1 MPKVEFTTDQKK
13 VIDAPVC
20 DLLVSAAAGSG
31 KTAVLVERIMNRICD
46 RENPVDIDKI
56 LIVTFT
62 RNAAASMKERIYR
75 TLEKRCG
82 QEPENRYLAA
92 QLSKICYADIT
103 TIDSFCLKTV
113 KNYFYA
119 ADIEP
124 NFRIADANEADIL
137 LYDAI
142 GDVLEKEYERGE
154 SGFIRFMSVYG
165 GAKNDDEIIEL
176 LKKLIRTS
184 ASYPW
189 QRVYINHL
197 DELYLPDSEEEFNA
211 SEFAG
216 EILDYSKLVIG
227 DCVDIISKAYAL
239 SLTDEA
245 LRKYSECLDSDLLYL
260 KSLLHAESCSGFRK
274 LLQEGA
280 FRRAPSIEKGTADE
294 NTLAS
299 VKKLRDK
306 MRELVKK
313 LTSEYYSVDVKQI
326 IKDNEVI
333 RPYIRT
339 LAELTCKV
347 LDRFEELKKSRNMM
361 EFSDVTHAV
370 LDILVKRNA
379 DGSITATEYAEELR
393 RKYDEI
399 MIDEYQDS
407 NYIQEV
413 ILSSISGRSKGEPN
427 VFMVGDVKQSIY
439 KFRMAKPELFM
450 EKYAS
455 YGRGDD
461 KSLIIDLKKNFRSS
475 GCVIHTVNDVFSH
488 IMTEKTCGIAYDE
501 NAALN
506 QGADYGE
513 LEAPEYA
520 ASEFHVIDACGA
532 AGEDKYVLTAA
543 AIAERIKELM
553 QSGMQVMRDK
563 TPDRLRFGDI
573 VILVRY
579 MTGSASVLANRLPD
593 EGIPACVNTTAGYFK
608 TTEVTLM
615 LNYLRILDN
624 PYQDIELAAV
634 LRSYCGGLTD
644 EELAYIKIFDK
655 SVNEEASYLFE
666 AAKAYMDSEEAEPE
680 CRKKLSDFFAV
691 YEKIRFLSA
700 FSGIYEVLLSIYE
713 NTGYYRYV
721 SILPAGNI
729 RKANLDMLLVKA
741 GDYEKTD
748 FTGVNSFLRYVDKL
762 IRYEID
768 TGEANAYEGTD
779 AVRIMTIHASKGLE
793 YPVVI
798 LADTERQFNSLDEK
812 SAFVL
817 HSDKGIGFKAVNG
830 ENNSYHKSIQKRFLS
845 GLIHRESIAEEI
857 RVLYVAMTRAKQK
870 MLLFASISDT
880 EKAMDKWNTEART
893 ADATLSYSY
902 VSQASCYA
910 DLLAPVFLLH
920 ADCFEREHFEKD
932 GRIRAADF
940 LIFDII
946 GRDSLL
952 ESISKKLITE
962 QERTFPEGTET
973 DTFEKIKAYFDYRY
987 PYESESIPVK
997 FSVSELKHKAM
1008 EESEIAMENASLITA
1023 VGADEAVGEAEPAA
1037 PAFITGKAAEPE
1049 SGRGAVLGTLT
1060 HMLMQKIV
1068 REKAVS
1074 FREVKAFTE
1083 EKIAAGEF
1091 PEEMKAVE
1099 LKKVSA
1105 FLGSETGKR
1114 IRAAA
1119 DRGELY
1125 IEQPFV
1131 IGIPACEAN
1140 ERYKSRET
1148 VLVQGI
1154 IDVFFIENGEAV
1166 LLDYKTDRVRAE
1178 SGEAVLKERY
1188 RRQLELYAEAIE
1200 KIKKISVKSKIIYS
1214 FSLEKEI
1221 YL

>member
-13 VIDAPVC
+13 VIDAPIC

-31 KTAVLVERIMNRICD
+31 KTAVLVERIMKQICD
-46 RENPVDIDKI
+46 REHPVEIDKI

-62 RNAAASMKERIYR
+62 HNAAASMKERIYR
-75 TLEKRCG
+75 TLEQRCA

-103 TIDSFCLKTV
+103 TIDSFCLKV
-113 KNYFYA
+113 VRNYFYVT
-119 ADIEP
+119 DIDP
-124 NFRIADANEADIL
+124 NFRIADTSEADIL

-154 SGFIRFMSVYG
+154 NGFLAFLTVYG
-165 GAKNDDEIIEL
+165 GAKNDNEITEL

-189 QRVYINHL
+189 QREYIRRL
-197 DELYLPDSEEEFNA
+197 AVLYSADSEEEFSD
-211 SEFAG
+211 SEFAE
-216 EILDYSKLVIG
+216 EILSYSKLIAG
-227 DCVDIISKAYAL
+227 DCADIISKAYAI
-239 SLTDEA
+239 SLTDEG
-245 LRKYSECLDSDLLYL
+245 LRKYSECLDSDLSYL
-260 KSLLHAESCSGFRK
+260 KSLLRAESYLEFRK
-274 LLQEGA
+274 LLDEGS
-280 FRRAPSIEKGTADE
+280 FHRAPSIKKAAADE
-294 NTLAS
+294 NTLETI
-299 VKKLRDK
+299 KKLREK
-306 MRELVKK
+306 MKDLMKK
-313 LTSEYYSVDVKQI
+313 LTSDYYSADVSQI
-326 IKDNEVI
+326 IRDNKSI
-333 RPYIRT
+333 RPYINA

-347 LDRFEELKKSRNMM
+347 LDRFEEIKRSRNIM
-361 EFSDVTHAV
+361 EFSDVAHAA
-370 LDILVKRNA
+370 LDILVKKNE
-379 DGSITATEYAEELR
+379 DGSVTATEYAEELR

-427 VFMVGDVKQSIY
+427 IFMVGDVKQSIY
-439 KFRMAKPELFM
+439 KFRMARPELFM
-450 EKYAS
+450 EKYAAF
-455 YGRGDD
+455 GRGND
-461 KSLIIDLKKNFRSS
+461 KSLIVDLKKNFRSA

-488 IMTEKTCGIAYDE
+488 IMTGKTCGIAYDD

-506 QGADYGE
+506 QGADYGSYE
-513 LEAPEYA
+513 ESEEAV
-520 ASEFHVIDACGA
+520 SEFHVIDTCGSS
-532 AGEDKYVLTAA
+532 GEEKYVLTAA

-553 QSGMQVMRDK
+553 QSGMEVSADGAVR
-563 TPDRLRFGDI
+563 RLRFSDI
-573 VILVRY
+573 VILVRS

-593 EGIPACVNTTAGYFK
+593 EGIPACVNTTSGYFQ

-615 LNYLRILDN
+615 LNYLRIVDN

-644 EELAYIKIFDK
+644 EELALIKIFDK
-655 SVNEEASYLFE
+655 SVNEKPSYLFE
-666 AAKAYMDSEEAEPE
+666 AARAYMASEEADTG
-680 CRKKLSDFFAV
+680 CREKLSAFFAV
-691 YEKIRFLSA
+691 YERIRFLSD
-700 FSGIYEVLLSIYE
+700 FSGIYEVLQTIYE
-713 NTGYYRYV
+713 NTGYYQYV

-768 TGEANAYEGTD
+768 MGEANAYEGTD

-798 LADTERQFNSLDEK
+798 LADTEKQFNRFDEN

-817 HSDKGIGFKAVNG
+817 HSDKGIGFKVING
-830 ENNSYHKSIQKRFLS
+830 ENNSYHKSIQKQFLS

-857 RVLYVAMTRAKQK
+857 RILYVALTRAEQK
-870 MLLFASISDT
+870 LILYASVNDT
-880 EKAMDKWNTEART
+880 EKTMEKWSMETRT
-893 ADATLSYSY
+893 AAETLSYSY
-902 VSQASCYA
+902 VSQALCYA

-920 ADCFEREHFEKD
+920 AGSFEREHFETD
-932 GRIRAADF
+932 CRIRVSEF
-940 LIFDII
+940 LTLGFIS
-946 GRDSLL
+946 RDRLL
-952 ESISKKLITE
+952 EGISEKLITE
-962 QERTFPEGTET
+962 QERALPEGNETELCR
-973 DTFEKIKAYFDYRY
+973 EIKEYFDYRY
-987 PYESESIPVK
+987 PYDSESIPVK

-1008 EESEIAMENASLITA
+1008 EESEIAMENASLISDA
-1023 VGADEAVGEAEPAA
+1023 GADGDTEEIKE

-1049 SGRGAVLGTLT
+1049 VNRGAARGTLT
-1060 HMLMQKIV
+1060 HMLMQKIIT
-1068 REKAVS
+1068 EQAVS
-1074 FREVKAFTE
+1074 VQEVKDFTDRKISSGEFTE
-1083 EKIAAGEF
+1083 D
-1091 PEEMKAVE
+1091 MKAVDP
-1099 LKKVSA
+1099 KKVSA
-1105 FLGSETGKR
+1105 FLRSGIGKR

-1119 DRGELY
+1119 ERKELY

-1131 IGIPACEAN
+1131 IGMPACEVD
-1140 ERYKSRET
+1140 ERYQSRET
-1148 VLVQGI
+1148 VLIQGI
-1154 IDVFFIENGEAV
+1154 IDVFFIEDGEAV
-1166 LLDYKTDRVRAE
+1166 LLDYKTDRVSAE
-1178 SGEAVLKERY
+1178 NGEEVLVNRY
-1188 RRQLELYAEAIE
+1188 RRQIELYAEAIR